1 MIKLIRYLGSAGW
14 TDGLRVRLEQETQEK
29 MISVTQ
35 GKMVCILLALGSG
48 TWKEGTSEK
57 RR

>member
-1 MIKLIRYLGSAGW
+1 MQ
-14 TDGLRVRLEQETQEK
+14 DGLRVRLEQETQEK

-35 GKMVCILLALGSG
+35 GKMVCVLLALGSG